1 VPDDLA
7 SEHRG
12 QSGAGPLRVSAN
24 AASAPM
30 LHADWPE
37 PAMAAQS

>member
-1 VPDDLA
+1 MPDDLA

-12 QSGAGPLRVSAN
+12 RSGASPLRVSAH

-30 LHADWPE
+30 LHVGWPDAGMAE
-37 PAMAAQS
+37 PS